1 MIVRLENGMLR
12 RDRTSI
18 LTGHCLLLARNLQWN
33 PEVSG
38 PRSTGSQK
46 YRVLLASGVSG
57 PRNVVVEALDAHV
70 GMKFVGL
77 RRTQTGN
84 CIPVV
89 WVLDCDPMFR
99 EGKHEEV
106 KTERV

>member
-1 MIVRLENGMLR
+1 MEPGSLR
-12 RDRTSI
+12 SR
-18 LTGHCLLLARNLQWN
+18 
-33 PEVSG
+33 
-38 PRSTGSQK
+38 K
-46 YRVLLASGVSG
+46 YRVLLASAVSG
-57 PRNVVVEALDAHV
+57 PRNVVVEAPDAPV

-77 RRTQTGN
+77 RRTQTCN

-99 EGKHEEV
+99 EGKREEG